1 MKRAV
6 LSIDQ
11 FREAASAGKRPQA
24 HLSVQFKLA
33 QTDAEANL
41 DTRAVSFVFSDN
53 SVDSYGDTI
62 DAKGWIWD
70 RSGAGTIA
78 LFGHDPNK
86 VENIIGR
93 AHNIRVEGNQLVGE
107 IHFAEKDVNPAADVV
122 YQLVKGGYLNSV
134 SVGFQP
140 IEWTL
145 AKDKSRPGGIDFKK
159 QKLLEISVVG
169 IPANENAV
177 AQARAAG
184 IDVDRVLSRDGK
196 TPTKKG
202 LYSVS
207 WLASILSDL
216 GWLEES
222 VEWEAEYEGDTSDI
236 PARLADALR
245 TLGQIL
251 IDMTIEEVTE
261 LLADETSESEDGLI
275 DDVTLLSA
283 PTDGQRAVAA
293 LAKAL
298 KAAAKPA
305 DAIEH
310 RAGRTLSAANEAKLR
325 DAHGQMTGAC
335 DVIKGMLD
343 SLDGDETEAK
353 AEDEVALREREAF
366 ALRLKHQAQA

>member
-1 MKRAV
+1 MKRAL

-24 HLSVQFKLA
+24 HLSFQFKLA
-33 QTDAEANL
+33 APEIAE
-41 DTRAVSFVFSDN
+41 DTRAVPFVFSDD

-62 DAKGWIWD
+62 EAKGWIWD
-70 RSGAGTIA
+70 RSGAGTVA
-78 LFGHDPNK
+78 LFGHDPSK

-93 AHNIRVEGNQLVGE
+93 AHNIRVEGNQLIGE
-107 IHFAEKDVNPAADVV
+107 IHFAEKDVNPQADVV

-184 IDVDRVLSRDGK
+184 IDVDSVIRRDAK
-196 TPTKKG
+196 VPTKKG
-202 LYSVS
+202 LYAVS
-207 WLASILSDL
+207 YLAEILESL
-216 GWLEES
+216 GWLEDM
-222 VEWEAEYEGDTSDI
+222 VEWEAEYEGDGSAV
-236 PARLADALR
+236 PARLTDAMN

-251 IDMTIEEVTE
+251 VDMTIEEVSE
-261 LLADETSESEDGLI
+261 LLADETSESGDGLI
-275 DDVTLLSA
+275 DDVTLLAA
-283 PTDGQRAVAA
+283 PTEGQRAVAA
-293 LAKAL
+293 FAKAL
-298 KAAAKPA
+298 KAAASKSPDA
-305 DAIEH
+305 DVQ
-310 RAGRTLSAANEAKLR
+310 RAGRTLSSANEAKLR
-325 DAHGQMTGAC
+325 DAHGQMTSAC

-343 SLDGDETEAK
+343 SLDGDEPDTTEKSDDAAAERARRAK
-353 AEDEVALREREAF
+353 A
-366 ALRLKHQAQA
+366 LKLKVTP

>member
-1 MKRAV
+1 MKRAL

-24 HLSVQFKLA
+24 HLSFQFKLA
-33 QTDAEANL
+33 APEIAE
-41 DTRAVSFVFSDN
+41 DTRAVPFVFSDD

-62 DAKGWIWD
+62 EAKGWIWD
-70 RSGAGTIA
+70 RSGAGTVA
-78 LFGHDPNK
+78 LFGHDPSK

-93 AHNIRVEGNQLVGE
+93 AHNIRVEGNQLIGE
-107 IHFAEKDVNPAADVV
+107 IHFAEKDVNPQADVV

-184 IDVDRVLSRDGK
+184 IDVDQVIRRDAK
-196 TPTKKG
+196 VPTKKG

-207 WLASILSDL
+207 WLASILADL

-222 VEWEAEYEGDTSDI
+222 VEFEAEYEGDGSDV
-236 PARLADALR
+236 PARLADAMN
-245 TLGQIL
+245 TLGHIL
-251 IDMTIEEVTE
+251 VDMTIEEVSE

-275 DDVTLLSA
+275 DDVTLLAA
-283 PTDGQRAVAA
+283 PTEGQRAVAA

-298 KAAAKPA
+298 KVAATKSP
-305 DAIEH
+305 DATVQ
-310 RAGRTLSAANEAKLR
+310 RAGRTLSAANETKLR
-325 DAHGQMTGAC
+325 DAHGQMTSAC

-343 SLDGDETEAK
+343 SLDGDEPETTEKSDDAAAERARRAK
-353 AEDEVALREREAF
+353 A
-366 ALRLKHQAQA
+366 LKLKLTV